1 MTWTTIFLIWG
12 ISGFLN
18 GLYTI
23 KKEWY
28 HHKIFERSS
37 GEISFHVI
45 GMLLLCMVTGLI
57 GVAVSIWERW
67 FDPSNI

>member
-1 MTWTTIFLIWG
+1 MTWTTIFLIWV

-28 HHKIFERSS
+28 QHKIFEHSS
-37 GEISFHVI
+37 GEVAFHVI